1 MTTSTATTEFDAREA
16 LRQHF
21 EKNALTAFD
30 KCIEFLRQR
39 DFYLHALNKIEKG
52 ADLTIDLPE
61 LKLVKKTTAVKI
73 CRQLAKAAE
82 NAAMTAWDLNP
93 SLSKIFKISKK
104 LIIDD
109 FSLLPVFD
117 TSYCS
122 DKKYGSVKVR
132 IKTMRRNLM
141 VTLEGNELH
150 CERVHAQLVLQSFK
164 PQYALN

>member
-1 MTTSTATTEFDAREA
+1 MTTSTATTEFVAREA

-21 EKNALTAFD
+21 EINALTAFD
-30 KCIEFLRQR
+30 NCIKLLRQR
-39 DFYLHALNKIEKG
+39 DFYLHALNKIKQG
-52 ADLTIDLPE
+52 ADLTGELPE
-61 LKLVKKTTAVKI
+61 LKLVKKSDALKI
-73 CRQLAKAAE
+73 CRELAKAAE

-117 TSYCS
+117 ISYCA
-122 DKKYGSVKVR
+122 DKKYGSVIVR

-141 VTLEGNELH
+141 ITLEGSDLN
-150 CERVHAQLVLQSFK
+150 CERLHAQVVMQSLK
-164 PQYALN
+164 V